1 MDQNLGKN
9 ANKRKTRGQKRNL
22 PFDVGFR
29 EIIQVY
35 VLGGF

>member
-1 MDQNLGKN
+1 MDQDVGEN

-22 PFDVGFR
+22 SFRIGSR

-35 VLGGF
+35 VLRGF